1 MQSTNKSQVIHVND
15 IEPLLGKINL
25 IDIRE
30 PYEYER
36 GSMLTATNIPMGDL
50 LDNPAKYMDK
60 DNTYHIMCQSGG
72 RSAMAC
78 QMLAASGYQVIDVAG
93 GFGSYV
99 GTKKK

>member
-1 MQSTNKSQVIHVND
+1 MQSTKKNQVIHVND
-15 IEPLLGKINL
+15 IESLLGKIDL

-36 GSMLTATNIPMGDL
+36 GSIQTAKNIPMGDL
-50 LDNPAKYMDK
+50 LENPANYLDK
-60 DNTYHIMCQSGG
+60 AKTYHIMCQSGG

-78 QMLAASGYQVIDVAG
+78 QILSSNGYQVIDVAG

-99 GTKKK
+99 GTKKN

>member
-1 MQSTNKSQVIHVND
+1 MQSTNKKQVIHVND
-15 IEPLLGKINL
+15 IESLLGKIDL

-30 PYEYER
+30 PYEYQS
-36 GSMLTATNIPMGDL
+36 GTLQTANNIPMGDL
-50 LDNPAKYMDK
+50 LNNPSKYLEK
-60 DNTYHIMCQSGG
+60 EKTYHIMCQSGG

-78 QMLAASGYQVIDVAG
+78 QILSTSGYQVVDVAG